1 MVVTRT
7 TKGTSS
13 EKLYLEL
20 GLASFELRCSVRKL
34 CHSCKIF
41 NEKSFSYLFDLITDL
56 NRFTISGIAM
66 NFLQLMLR
74 LNWFQVFKSGPSKIR
89 GRQPFKNFTWST
101 LEYFVPIDAGLN
113 SVGLNIFKKCLSN
126 FKRPFAKSI
135 FDIHNPYAIKLLIIT
150 HLSLSMFQEYIVRH
164 CFQDTLN
171 LLIDYG
177 EDNERVT
184 ALSPVR

>member
-1 MVVTRT
+1 MWRCFYQ
-7 TKGTSS
+7 
-13 EKLYLEL
+13 KLKHLFFECRKNWKRAGIWFWKILEDHL
-20 GLASFELRCSVRKL
+20 WEIIWDK
-34 CHSCKIF
+34 
-41 NEKSFSYLFDLITDL
+41 
-56 NRFTISGIAM
+56 
-66 NFLQLMLR
+66 
-74 LNWFQVFKSGPSKIR
+74 VFKNRPSKIC
-89 GRQPFKNFTWST
+89 GRQPFKNFTWSI
-101 LEYFVPIDAGLN
+101 LEYFDPIDAGLN
-113 SVGLNIFKKCLSN
+113 SVGLNIFKKCLLS

-177 EDNERVT
+177 VDNERVT